1 MTGGKYAMD
10 GCATFYRRDRFTLVK
25 KYEVEFNK
33 AAQSYVEGI
42 TDQNDRRRNEHR
54 LMKPNVALILVL
66 EGADSTSTQNPRT
79 PPVQVDTGNRS
90 LVCVANTHIHANQD
104 LPDVKLWQVCASC
117 SHGLRAIP
125 RALDCLQ
132 LDTAP
137 SMQVHTLLKGL
148 EKIANSAN
156 IPMIVA
162 GDLNSV
168 PGSAPH
174 VLMMQQHVE
183 LGHRD
188 LEKDPLSLFTGQN
201 CGNKLSH
208 SLHLQSAYAAAMH
221 ATVPSAE
228 VEKLKSRLDETYHE
242 PKHTNITCDFK
253 AALDYICCS
262 TPDLQTTALLELP
275 DIHSMLGGDLST
287 GLPNNCWPSD
297 HIALMAEFQFTQG
310 T

>member
-1 MTGGKYAMD
+1 MPRLT
-10 GCATFYRRDRFTLVK
+10 
-25 KYEVEFNK
+25 
-33 AAQSYVEGI
+33 YV
-42 TDQNDRRRNEHR
+42 T
-54 LMKPNVALILVL
+54 A
-66 EGADSTSTQNPRT
+66 
-79 PPVQVDTGNRS
+79 
-90 LVCVANTHIHANQD
+90 VCV
-104 LPDVKLWQVCASC
+104 
-117 SHGLRAIP
+117 
-125 RALDCLQ
+125 
-132 LDTAP
+132 
-137 SMQVHTLLKGL
+137 QVHTLLKGL

-188 LEKDPLSLFTGQN
+188 LERDPLSLFSGQN

-208 SLHLQSAYAAAMH
+208 TLHLQSAYAAAMQ
-221 ATVPSAE
+221 SALQSPGLE
-228 VEKLKSRLDETYHE
+228 AMRAQLDDRFQE
-242 PKHTNITCDFK
+242 PMHTNITTDFK

-275 DIHSMLGGDLST
+275 DIQGVLKGDMSS
-287 GLPNNCWPSD
+287 GLPNTTWPSD
-297 HIALMAEFQFTQG
+297 HIALMAEFQFTSS